1 MLVKVEDAQGLVLD
15 WLVAK
20 CEGGY
25 DLQLRNTYGTK
36 TAWQYT
42 ILDEEEP
49 ERMDRA
55 YLADTSYST
64 DWQLGGSIIDRE
76 KIELKYHDRVVAT
89 IWYRDSIGSDQCLF
103 KATGPTPL
111 IAAMRCYVVSKLGKE
126 VEVPDGLA

>member
-1 MLVKVEDAQGLVLD
+1 MLVKVGDAQGLVLD

-42 ILDEEEP
+42 LLDEEEP

-64 DWQLGGSIIDRE
+64 DWQLGGSIIERE
-76 KIELKYHDRVVAT
+76 GLPCYIVYSADGRIWKSGRQYGAT
-89 IWYRDSIGSDQCLF
+89 L
-103 KATGPTPL
+103 L
-111 IAAMRCYVVSKLGKE
+111 IAALRCHVVGKLGEE
-126 VEVPDGLA
+126 VEVPEGLVC